1 MAQLYRDQFVH
12 YINTKTKIGET
23 EAPTWTLEG
32 TGVESLSVA
41 FNPQKDTYK
50 DITKRTAKNT
60 FKNYQLS
67 SSVSGKRL
75 FSDDKMY
82 EYLDDLRINAIAGET
97 QLLEINT
104 AKTVGSISGTYEAV
118 KYDILITIN
127 EWLGE
132 DATISYDI
140 DYSNP
145 VVGTATISGGTPT
158 FTEASE

>member
-23 EAPTWTLEG
+23 ENPTWTLEG

-41 FNPQKDTYK
+41 FNPQKDSYK
-50 DITKRTAKNT
+50 DITKRTTKTT
-60 FKNYQLS
+60 FKNYELS

-75 FSDDKMY
+75 FSEDAMY
-82 EYLDDLRINAIAGET
+82 EYLDDLRVHAIAGET
-97 QLLEINT
+97 QLIEINT
-104 AKTVGSISGTYEAV
+104 AKQSGSISGTYEAV

-145 VVGTATISGGTPT
+145 VVGTATISGGIPT
-158 FTEASE
+158 FNEEI

>member
-1 MAQLYRDQFVH
+1 MAQLYRDQYIH
-12 YINTKTKIGET
+12 YVNIATKTGET
-23 EAPTWTLEG
+23 GNEEWEQEG

-50 DITKRTAKNT
+50 DITRRTSSTT
-60 FKNYQLS
+60 FNSYQLS
-67 SSVSGKRL
+67 SSISGKRL

-82 EYLDDLRINAIAGET
+82 KYLNELRRNAIAGET
-97 QLLEINT
+97 QLIEVDT
-104 AKTVGSISGTYEAV
+104 TKTTDGTKYEAT
-118 KYDILITIN
+118 KYDILITIT

-145 VVGTATISGGTPT
+145 QVGTVTIAGGKPEFTPT
-158 FTEASE
+158 VNSF

>member
-12 YINTKTKIGET
+12 SINTKTKTGET

-32 TGVESLSVA
+32 TGIESLSVA
-41 FNPQKDTYK
+41 FNPQKDSYK
-50 DITKRTAKNT
+50 DITKRTTKT
-60 FKNYQLS
+60 TLKNYELS

-75 FSDDKMY
+75 FSEDKMY

-104 AKTVGSISGTYEAV
+104 AKQSGSVSGTYEAV

-158 FTEASE
+158 FTEAS